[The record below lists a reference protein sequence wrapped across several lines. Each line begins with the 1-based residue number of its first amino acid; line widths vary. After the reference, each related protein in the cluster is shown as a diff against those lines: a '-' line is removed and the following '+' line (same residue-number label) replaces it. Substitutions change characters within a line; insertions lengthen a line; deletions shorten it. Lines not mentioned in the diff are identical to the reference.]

1 VKAMMSPNPIGEF
14 SSPLPAVHFLP
25 RSGKR
30 PLTVSGDI
38 LVEGSQ
44 STDDN
49 SIQYDIAVFENGDA
63 GFAASLTCSYAA
75 PGEMPRRYAENCEH
89 VDDAI
94 RFFDN
99 YQPID
104 DVCVT
109 PEYLEPSQCAEVK
122 TLQGDILKA
131 NTAYRQLL
139 TRLFPSVSDH
149 HDAEEDEPC
158 LV

>member
-1 VKAMMSPNPIGEF
+1 MSPNPIGEF
-14 SSPLPAVHFLP
+14 RSPLPAVHFLP

-44 STDDN
+44 STEDN
-49 SIQYDIAVFENGDA
+49 RIQYDIAVFENGDA
-63 GFAASLTCSYAA
+63 GFAASLTCSYAT
-75 PGEMPRRYAENCEH
+75 PGEMPRRYAENCGH

-94 RFFDN
+94 RFFDR

-104 DVCVT
+104 DMHVA
-109 PEYLEPSQCAEVK
+109 PEFLETSHCADVK

-131 NTAYRQLL
+131 NAAYRQLL

-149 HDAEEDEPC
+149 QGAEEGEPC

>member
-1 VKAMMSPNPIGEF
+1 MMSPNPMGEYR
-14 SSPLPAVHFLP
+14 SPMPSVHFLP

-75 PGEMPRRYAENCEH
+75 PGEMPRRYAETCAH

-94 RFFDN
+94 RFFDR
-99 YQPID
+99 YQPIH
-104 DVCVT
+104 DVRVA
-109 PEYLEPSQCAEVK
+109 PEFLEPSNCTEVK
-122 TLQGDILKA
+122 TLHGDILKA

-139 TRLFPSVSDH
+139 TKLFPSVSDH
-149 HDAEEDEPC
+149 QDAEEGEPC

>member
-14 SSPLPAVHFLP
+14 RSPLPAVHFLP

-30 PLTVSGDI
+30 PLAVSGDI

-75 PGEMPRRYAENCEH
+75 PGEMPRRYAANCEH

-94 RFFDN
+94 RFFDS
-99 YQPID
+99 YQPVD
-104 DVCVT
+104 DVYVT
-109 PEYLEPSQCAEVK
+109 PDYLEPSHCAEVK
-122 TLQGDILKA
+122 ALEENILKA

-139 TRLFPSVSDH
+139 TKLFPSVSDH
-149 HDAEEDEPC
+149 HDAEEGEPC